1 VGSYWREACNFTN
14 QTETMVMIRSY
25 SEEGGESI
33 AKQALGGIHRAPD
46 GEEDQSK
53 CGKGLFLRKQE
64 KLQNMECG

>member
-1 VGSYWREACNFTN
+1 
-14 QTETMVMIRSY
+14 MIRSY

-53 CGKGLFLRKQE
+53 PGKELSEDAGKCC
-64 KLQNMECG
+64 KT